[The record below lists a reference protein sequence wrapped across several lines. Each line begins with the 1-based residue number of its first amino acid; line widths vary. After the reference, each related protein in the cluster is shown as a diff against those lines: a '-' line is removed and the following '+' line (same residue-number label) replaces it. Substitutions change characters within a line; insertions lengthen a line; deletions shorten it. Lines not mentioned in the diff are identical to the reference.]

1 MPRVAFLL
9 MIAWFGGSM
18 LFLIYAV
25 LGVFAGIIAG
35 LFGVGGGII
44 IVPVLIYSFG
54 LLGFPAEHL
63 VHMAIATSLAC
74 IVTTSVSSI
83 YAHHKK
89 GAVDWSLVFTMVPG
103 IALGSWLGGMTAVG
117 IKGPYLQVIIGVF
130 ALYTSWGMWNK
141 SKQEPV
147 AKSLAK
153 ALLIPVSA
161 GIGWASAIF
170 GIGGGSLTVPFLSS
184 RGVQAQRAVAC
195 GAALGFP
202 IALVGTLSFIYAGWT
217 ISGLPEDSL
226 GLVYWPAW
234 LGIAIF
240 STLSARFGA
249 QLAHRL
255 SARILQRSFAAFLCL
270 VGLNFLLSGIM
281 DSI

>member
-1 MPRVAFLL
+1 MPRIVLFVRRL
-9 MIAWFGGSM
+9 ISGGRM

-54 LLGFPAEHL
+54 LLGFPSEHL

-89 GAVDWSLVFTMVPG
+89 GAVNWSLVALMAPG
-103 IALGSWLGGMTAVG
+103 IALGSWIGGLTAVG
-117 IKGPYLQVIIGVF
+117 IKGEHLQIIIGVF
-130 ALYTSWGMWNK
+130 ALYTAWRMWNK
-141 SKQEPV
+141 SKQEIV
-147 AKSLAK
+147 QKSLTL
-153 ALLIPVSA
+153 ALLVPVSA

-184 RGVQAQRAVAC
+184 RGVLAQKAVAC

-202 IALVGTLSFIYAGWT
+202 IALVGTLSFIY
-217 ISGLPEDSL
+217 SGLGMESLPEKSL

-234 LGIAIF
+234 IGIAVF

-249 QLAHRL
+249 QLAHKL
-255 SARILQRSFAAFLCL
+255 SPELLQRCFAAFLCL
-270 VGLNFLLSGIM
+270 VGLNFMLSGIM

>member
-1 MPRVAFLL
+1 
-9 MIAWFGGSM
+9 M

-54 LLGFPAEHL
+54 LLGFPAEHM

-89 GAVDWSLVFTMVPG
+89 GAVDWALVSLMVPG
-103 IALGSWLGGMTAVG
+103 IAVGSWLGGMTAVG
-117 IKGPYLQVIIGVF
+117 IKGEHLQIIIGVF
-130 ALYTSWGMWNK
+130 ALYTAWKMWNK
-141 SKQEPV
+141 SKQEQV
-147 AKSLAK
+147 EKSLRWP
-153 ALLIPVSA
+153 LLVPVST
-161 GIGWASAIF
+161 GVGWASAIF

-184 RGVQAQRAVAC
+184 RGVQAQKAVAC

-202 IALVGTLSFIYAGWT
+202 IALVGTLSFIY
-217 ISGLPEDSL
+217 SGLAIEGLPDQSF

-234 LGIAIF
+234 IGIAVF

-249 QLAHRL
+249 QLAHKL
-255 SARILQRSFAAFLCL
+255 SPQLLQRCFAGFLCL
-270 VGLNFLLSGIM
+270 VGLNFMLSGIM
-281 DSI
+281 ASL